1 MELMD
6 ILSWTATFF
15 VLVSFLFD
23 GKTLR
28 WINSVGAGLWLIWG
42 IWLGEGAII
51 FLNGVIIGIHAYKLS
66 IERGENL
73 FATELKKRLGKF
85 FLKDRHGA

>member
-28 WINSVGAGLWLIWG
+28 WVNGFGAVIWTLWG
-42 IWLGEGAII
+42 IMVREGAVI
-51 FLNGVIIGIHAYKLS
+51 FLNVAIIGIHAWKLIQLS
-66 IERGENL
+66 KE
-73 FATELKKRLGKF
+73 KK
-85 FLKDRHGA
+85 